1 MVLRTE
7 MDVVEANADTYRQRR
22 DVLVEGLN
30 RIGWKVQKPRA
41 TMFVWAQIPE
51 AYCHLSSMDFA
62 MKLKFASSPERGSVT
77 TGRGMSGLRWL
88 RMRIVS
94 AKP

>member
-30 RIGWKVQKPRA
+30 RIGWKVQNP
-41 TMFVWAQIPE
+41 
-51 AYCHLSSMDFA
+51 
-62 MKLKFASSPERGSVT
+62 
-77 TGRGMSGLRWL
+77 
-88 RMRIVS
+88 
-94 AKP
+94 